1 MIFALFIITAVLP
14 YGQLRANEGLRPGSR
29 YVVVGPVFLR
39 GAYENLN
46 DRRISKDVAR
56 AYIASGWI
64 AKRAWLAFQCQ
75 IPVGTVMTILGP
87 PPNAWNL
94 PFAPD
99 RYFVRLT
106 PDISR
111 GLDVQLALHI
121 GLDGSLDG
129 LNPALFARHPSDGML
144 PLPAVPP
151 TITPCPSP
159 LDVPNDQRK
168 DQRGSTQI
176 DLE

>member
-1 MIFALFIITAVLP
+1 LIFVLFIITAVLP
-14 YGQLRANEGLRPGSR
+14 CGQLRADEGLRSGSR
-29 YVVVGPVFLR
+29 YVIVGPVFLR

-46 DRRISKDVAR
+46 DRRGNKDVAR
-56 AYIASGWI
+56 AYVVSGQI

-99 RYFVRLT
+99 RYCVRLT

-111 GLDVQLALHI
+111 GLDVQITLHI

-129 LNPALFARHPSDGML
+129 LNPALFARHPSDGTL
-144 PLPAVPP
+144 PLSAVPL
-151 TITPCPSP
+151 TIAPCSP
-159 LDVPNDQRK
+159 A
-168 DQRGSTQI
+168 I
-176 DLE
+176 DAPLPGTGEGN